1 MARVPKRNRAQN
13 LPIYSGVLAAVCL
26 SVPVSLW
33 AQDEAECTAFD
44 RVAALGIVAAGLVIA
59 VAALPVGL
67 WMMLGRHEA
76 RWLAVPIGLVGL
88 ATLVVGYSQMG
99 AQGPCPNQSSLTVL
113 VGTLAFLGGFGLLGL
128 AAALLRRTRVSS

>member
-1 MARVPKRNRAQN
+1 MARDPKKKRPQN

-33 AQDEAECTAFD
+33 AQDKAECTAFD
-44 RVAALGIVAAGLVIA
+44 RVAALGIVAGGLIIA

-67 WMMLGRHEA
+67 WMMLGRHQA
-76 RWLAVPIGLVGL
+76 RWLAVPVGLVGL
-88 ATLVVGYSQMG
+88 ANLVVGYSQMG
-99 AQGPCPNQSSLTVL
+99 AQGPCPNESTLTVV

-128 AAALLRRTRVSS
+128 AAALLRRIRVGS